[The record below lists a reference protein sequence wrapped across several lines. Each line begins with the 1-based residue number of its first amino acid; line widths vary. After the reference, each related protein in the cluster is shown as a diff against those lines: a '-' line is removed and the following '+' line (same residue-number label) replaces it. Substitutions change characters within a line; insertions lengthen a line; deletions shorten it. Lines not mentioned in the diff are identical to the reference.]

1 LKKTKTNPPISAK
14 RTIPLLI
21 LFAAL
26 ACGSFSSGASARPR
40 PGGQTDTRAE
50 VYNLRSYTHPNS
62 TRIVLDIG
70 ATREYVFA
78 ESRETGQI
86 NVDIFQARLNPS
98 VSEGSVPT
106 GGDYIGAVRLTQ
118 KSANTVRLTAAVNF
132 SRIKNFQVFPLREP
146 FRIVIDI
153 FPLEPGEAPAPARP
167 AGDKTAPPEKPSTVP
182 ARSPLPTRSGYS
194 LARQLGIGVGKIVI
208 DPGHGGVDPGCL
220 DAEGHLEKDIALD
233 ISLRLK
239 ALLAGHGTMK
249 VTLTRESDILVP
261 LETRT
266 WLANKEKADLFLS
279 VHVNAFRDKARRG
292 VQTFFLNFNPDPQ
305 VQELA
310 ARENATSTKT
320 MAGLGEI
327 LQKLLNNTR
336 ILESRD
342 LAQIIQSNLVKCL
355 SRQYSEIKD
364 LGTRGAPFYVLIGL
378 DRPAV
383 LVEVSHFS
391 NATEAARLMDPAYR
405 QKIAQGIYEGLL
417 DYIHSLGKG

>member
-1 LKKTKTNPPISAK
+1 
-14 RTIPLLI
+14 
-21 LFAAL
+21 L
-26 ACGSFSSGASARPR
+26 AFSSFSSTAPARPGR
-40 PGGQTDTRAE
+40 GGQTDTRAE

-70 ATREYVFA
+70 ATREYIFT

-153 FPLEPGEAPAPARP
+153 FPLEPGEAPAPVPPPTRP
-167 AGDKTAPPEKPSTVP
+167 AGDKTAPPEKTTAAPSR
-182 ARSPLPTRSGYS
+182 APLPTRSGYS

-208 DPGHGGVDPGCL
+208 DPGHGGLDPGCL
-220 DAEGHLEKDIALD
+220 DAEGHMEKDVTLD

-239 ALLAGHGTMK
+239 ALLAKHPDMK
-249 VTLTRESDILVP
+249 VTLTRESDIRVP
-261 LETRT
+261 LETIT
-266 WLANKEKADLFLS
+266 WLANKEKSDLFVS

-391 NATEAARLMDPAYR
+391 NAKEAARLMDPAYR
-405 QKIAQGIYEGLL
+405 QSIAQGIYEGLL